1 MKKFV
6 LTIFAVIIFAGIG
19 SAQKF
24 GFIDTE
30 YILDNIPEFT
40 AAQEQLDK
48 LSLQYQKELET
59 MYAEIEQM
67 YQNYQVESV
76 MLSEDMKRRRED
88 IIITKEKDYKQLQ
101 AKYFGPSGDLFTK
114 RQSLVQP
121 IQDNIFNAVQE
132 IAIEGDYATIFDIAG
147 NATLFYTNQSYDLS
161 DQILQKLGY
170 K

>member
-6 LTIFAVIIFAGIG
+6 LTVFAVIILAGIG

-30 YILDNIPEFT
+30 YILDNIPAFT

-48 LSLQYQKELET
+48 LSMQYQKELET
-59 MYAEIEQM
+59 MYAEIEQL
-67 YQNYQVESV
+67 YQKYQAESAS
-76 MLSEDMKRRRED
+76 LSENMKRRQED
-88 IIITKEKDYKQLQ
+88 VIINMEKDYKQLQ
-101 AKYFGPSGDLFTK
+101 SKYFGPNGDLFTK

-121 IQDNIFNAVQE
+121 VQDDIFNAVQE
-132 IAIEGDYATIFDIAG
+132 IANEGGYETIFDKAG
-147 NATLFYTNQSYDLS
+147 NTTLFYTNPSYDLS